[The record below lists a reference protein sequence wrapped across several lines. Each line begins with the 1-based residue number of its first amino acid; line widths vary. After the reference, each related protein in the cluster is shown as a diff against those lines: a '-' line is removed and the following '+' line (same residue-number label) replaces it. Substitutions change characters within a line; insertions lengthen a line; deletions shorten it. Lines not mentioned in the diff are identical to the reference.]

1 VDITNII
8 GTKYNKHISHQ
19 IHKYINTITHENK
32 GNGFLINECNEPTED
47 GTSMLHSTVEWLSQK
62 YL

>member
-1 VDITNII
+1 MDITNII

-32 GNGFLINECNEPTED
+32 GNGFLINECNEPTGD
-47 GTSMLHSTVEWLSQK
+47 GTTTF
-62 YL
+62 YPTID